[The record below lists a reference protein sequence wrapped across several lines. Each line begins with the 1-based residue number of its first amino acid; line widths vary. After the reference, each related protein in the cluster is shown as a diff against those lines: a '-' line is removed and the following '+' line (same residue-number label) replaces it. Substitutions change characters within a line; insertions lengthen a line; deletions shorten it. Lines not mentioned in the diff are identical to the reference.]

1 MSQPDAPK
9 IEFPCK
15 DYPIKIMGVSGDE
28 LMTLVLD
35 VLGRHAPGFDSESMK
50 VKSSSKGKFDSI
62 TVLITATGIEQLTAL
77 HEELKVNPLVKM
89 VL

>member
-1 MSQPDAPK
+1 
-9 IEFPCK
+9 
-15 DYPIKIMGVSGDE
+15 
-28 LMTLVLD
+28 
-35 VLGRHAPGFDSESMK
+35 MK

>member
-9 IEFPCK
+9 IEFPCQ
-15 DYPIKIMGVSGDE
+15 DYPIKVMGVSGDE
-28 LMTLVLD
+28 LMELVLD
-35 VLGRHAPGFDSESMK
+35 VFDRHAPGFDPKSLK

-77 HEELKVNPLVKM
+77 HDELKVNPLVKM

>member
-9 IEFPCK
+9 IEFPCE
-15 DYPIKIMGVSGDE
+15 DYPIKVMGVSGDE

-35 VLGRHAPGFDSESMK
+35 VFNRYAPGFDPKSIK
-50 VKSSSKGKFDSI
+50 VKGSSKGKFESI